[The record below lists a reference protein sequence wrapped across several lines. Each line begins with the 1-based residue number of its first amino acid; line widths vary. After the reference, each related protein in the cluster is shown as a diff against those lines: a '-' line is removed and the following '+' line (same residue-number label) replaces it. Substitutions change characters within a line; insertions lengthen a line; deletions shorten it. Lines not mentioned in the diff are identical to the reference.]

1 MSTQNVT
8 IQLSD
13 GLLQRAKLA
22 AASLQGPLEDV
33 LTATLAAAL
42 PEVQDAP
49 VDMRAE
55 LAHMTA
61 PDVWTHNPS

>member
-22 AASLQGPLEDV
+22 AASLQRPLEDV

-49 VDMRAE
+49 VDMRA
-55 LAHMTA
+55 
-61 PDVWTHNPS
+61 